1 MPSAP
6 PPGDPAPADGALP
19 ASAVREVTGRPLS
32 FYVHVPFCR
41 VRCGYCDFNTYT
53 ADQLGPGG
61 GPDAWLAAVHSEI
74 DLAAR
79 VLGEQ
84 APEVST
90 VFFGG
95 GTPTLLRPSQ
105 LTEVLAHIA
114 GRFGLRPG
122 AEVTTEANPETIGP
136 AELDALL
143 VGGINRLSLG
153 MQSAV
158 PHVLATLDRV
168 HTPGRALELV
178 GLARQAGFGQISLDL
193 IYGTPGERPQ
203 DWQASL
209 DAVIAADPDHV
220 SAYALVIEPGTAMA
234 RRVAHGEIPPTDDD
248 RQADYYLM
256 AENRLKA
263 AGYEN
268 YEVSNWA
275 RDRSHRARHNLAYW
289 RGDNWW
295 GVGPGAHSHVGG
307 VRWWNL
313 RHPARYAAAL
323 EAGHS
328 PAQAR
333 EVLDADTRRIERVLL
348 ELRISD
354 GLSVEVLT
362 ASERG
367 RLPALAARGLI
378 EREDE
383 RIRLTLDGRL
393 LADAVIRDL
402 LD

>member
-6 PPGDPAPADGALP
+6 PPGDVAPSDGSLP
-19 ASAVREVTGRPLS
+19 ESAVRELPERQLS

-41 VRCGYCDFNTYT
+41 VRCGYCDFNTFT
-53 ADQLGPGG
+53 ADQLGPDG
-61 GPDAWLAAVHSEI
+61 GPQAWASAVHAEI
-74 DLAAR
+74 ELAAR
-79 VLGEQ
+79 TLGDR
-84 APEVST
+84 APAVQT

-95 GTPTLLRPSQ
+95 GTPTLLRPAQ
-105 LTEVLAHIA
+105 LADVLTHIA
-114 GRFGLRPG
+114 DRFGLRPD
-122 AEVTTEANPETIGP
+122 AEVTTEANPETLGQP
-136 AELDALL
+136 ELEGLL
-143 VGGINRLSLG
+143 AGGINRLSLG

-158 PHVLATLDRV
+158 PAVLATLDRV

-178 GLARQAGFGQISLDL
+178 AMARRAGFSQISLDL
-193 IYGTPGERPQ
+193 IYGTPGERSV
-203 DWQASL
+203 DWQTSL
-209 DAVIAADPDHV
+209 DAVISADPDHV

-234 RRVAHGEIPPTDDD
+234 RKVAHGELEPTDDD

-256 AENRLKA
+256 AEASLTA
-263 AGYEN
+263 AGFEN

-275 RDRSHRARHNLAYW
+275 RDRDHRARHNLAYW
-289 RGDNWW
+289 QGDNWW
-295 GVGPGAHSHVGG
+295 GIGPGAHSHVGG

-323 EAGHS
+323 AAGHS

-333 EVLDADTRRIERVLL
+333 EVLDHQTRRIERVLL

-354 GLSVEVLT
+354 GLPVEVLT
-362 ASERG
+362 VTEVQ
-367 RLPALAARGLI
+367 RLPALLDRGLI
-378 EREDE
+378 EMQAE
-383 RIRLTLDGRL
+383 RVKLTLQGRL